1 MKTLSQLLPIHEMR
15 DRAIEF
21 GQYLWGRW
29 DVPRGAKTT
38 RDLDD
43 ERGILPLT
51 EDGRSKISQILPHEA
66 MDMSIYN
73 PVLVVMAAFLPVLA
87 LMTVVSSAFAPG
99 VLKTMLTL
107 AMTVP
112 AVCASVA
119 IAWLMRQCREL
130 MGNIALTFGI
140 GYGLPLFGLWLM
152 KVVGKSSALTIVQQF
167 DKVLMVL
174 VGLLVLMWV
183 VSWFSSNAK
192 APLGVLTKFI
202 VGAVA
207 AVTVASLLYGPLVF
221 PVCLLLGAFA
231 PVLMMKRWDKAR
243 AAQMLSMGNE
253 FSGEGAGLQAT
264 AHITGRKEQAD
275 NCLADKSSAFYLG
288 RSLGELY
295 DRGDVYA
302 ADIGKPMLM
311 SVADIATHMVVFGQT
326 GSQKTVGALNRIQ
339 TQWMAMG
346 CGGMIYIDP
355 KSDGAMKFA
364 HLPNYTVIRPSVV
377 DRLNDQNVI
386 EQGVNIN
393 LIEGISP
400 GKVADILADIGGAVS
415 GSQGGSDNAQFFINN
430 AKTLAFYAEH
440 LLYWAIESQR
450 HLKAIGREAS
460 DEPMQ
465 WTWNLADLRR
475 MVNFIAEYNPNDRQ
489 NSLLT
494 PVVEF
499 IADNAP
505 CAGKNKSLNA
515 ALDYVR
521 IELASQA
528 SKDSN
533 TWKSIVSQCTQ
544 WFAPLMNDEDL
555 LAWATCTTSDVDIGQ
570 ALYGKCF
577 GIYLPLRYGK
587 AGELAMALLRR
598 RISIMMRARNEDW
611 RTSDP
616 GATPVLVV
624 IDEAQELLNRQDG
637 ETLSMGRSLG
647 QYMLLATQSEAA
659 LRAKLNE
666 VTTDTVLNNLLSFI
680 AFRVDQQTFEVIQ
693 EKVGKCWKRSKK
705 SYGAAIDFEQNA
717 RSMAKSPVFD
727 RGHPGAGRYWDHLGA
742 QGAGIPVPARVE
754 YRSHTSMQSVAG
766 TFDQSMDHFASHH
779 LHPQLIVGQGQEEK
793 FILDAA
799 DFNLLSRDDGNALV
813 VINRGNKPR
822 RDIVKMTPFP
832 IPSLAEFNAIRDYFA
847 ATGMFPE
854 EARSASDDSHR
865 TNHISNRSTP

>member
-1 MKTLSQLLPIHEMR
+1 MKTLSQFMPLEGMR
-15 DRAIEF
+15 DRAAEF
-21 GQYLWGRW
+21 GRYLWSRW
-29 DVPRGAKTT
+29 DVPRGSETT

-43 ERGILPLT
+43 QRGILPVT

-66 MDMSIYN
+66 MDMSVCS
-73 PVLVVMAAFLPVLA
+73 PVLVVMAALLPVLA
-87 LMTVVSSAFAPG
+87 LLTAVPASFDPGLMRSTAFL
-99 VLKTMLTL
+99 VL
-107 AMTVP
+107 AVP
-112 AVCASVA
+112 AVIGA
-119 IAWLMRQCREL
+119 IAITWLMRQCREL
-130 MGNIALTFGI
+130 MTNIALTFGI
-140 GYGLPLFGLWLM
+140 GYALPLFGLWLM
-152 KVVGKSSALTIVQQF
+152 KAVGKSSALSIVQQF
-167 DKVLMVL
+167 ERVFIVLA
-174 VGLLVLMWV
+174 GLLVVMLI

-192 APLGVLTKFI
+192 APLGVLTKFVLGAI
-202 VGAVA
+202 GAVA
-207 AVTVASLLYGPLVF
+207 VAAILYGPLVF

-231 PVLMMKRWDKAR
+231 PVLMIKRWDKAR
-243 AAQMLSMGNE
+243 AARMLSMGNE
-253 FSGEGAGLQAT
+253 FSGEGAGLQTTTHVT
-264 AHITGRKEQAD
+264 ARKEQAE
-275 NCLADKSSAFYLG
+275 NCLADRSPTFYLG

-295 DRGDVYA
+295 DRGDVFA
-302 ADIGKPMLM
+302 ADIGVPMLM
-311 SVADIATHMVVFGQT
+311 SVTDLSTHMVVFGQT
-326 GSQKTVGALNRIQ
+326 GSRKTVGALNRIQ

-393 LIEGISP
+393 LIEGIPP

-415 GSQGGSDNAQFFINN
+415 GSQGGGDNAQFFINN
-430 AKTLAFYAEH
+430 AKTLAFNAEH

-450 HLKAIGREAS
+450 HLKAIGKES
-460 DEPMQ
+460 VDEPMH
-465 WTWNLADLRR
+465 WAWNLADLRR
-475 MVNFIAEYNPNDRQ
+475 MVNFIAEYDPSDRQ

-494 PVVEF
+494 PVIEF

-505 CAGKNKSLNA
+505 CAGRNKSLNA

-521 IELASQA
+521 VELASQA

-533 TWKSIVSQCTQ
+533 SWKSIVSQCTQ

-555 LAWATCTTSDVDIGQ
+555 LAWATCTTSDVDIGR
-570 ALYGKCF
+570 ALYGQCF

-598 RISIMMRARNEDW
+598 RISIMMRARKEDW

-616 GATPVLVV
+616 NATPVLVV

-637 ETLSMGRSLG
+637 EILSMGRSLG

-693 EKVGKCWKRSKK
+693 EKVGKCWKRNKK
-705 SYGAAIDFEQNA
+705 SHGAAIDFEQNA
-717 RSMAKSPVFD
+717 RAMAKSPVFD
-727 RGHPGAGRYWDHLGA
+727 REHPGAGGYWDHLGA

-754 YRSHTSMQSVAG
+754 YRSHNSMQSLAG

-779 LHPQLIVGQGQEEK
+779 LNPQLIVGQGQEEK

-813 VINRGNKPR
+813 FINRGNKPR

-832 IPSLAEFNAIRDYFA
+832 IPSLTEFNAMRDYFA
-847 ATGMFPE
+847 TTGMFPE
-854 EARSASDDSHR
+854 EAKSMVGNGDHHHDTS
-865 TNHISNRSTP
+865 TGSTP